1 MNFKRELPKELFV
14 KSDEFSY
21 QSELRIIINTDA
33 PKQLKMFENP
43 IDIGNLSDIAIESVG
58 YHPDGIIVEGKV
70 GIEITD

>member
-1 MNFKRELPKELFV
+1 
-14 KSDEFSY
+14 
-21 QSELRIIINTDA
+21 
-33 PKQLKMFENP
+33 MFENP